1 MAIDLEKLKEDDVFQ
16 IFFDDLKPEKQQ
28 ELVDRLGLDV
38 NDETLRKEP
47 IVYIC
52 FENSDEEAEFEEDE
66 EKEEPKKE

>member
-1 MAIDLEKLKEDDVFQ
+1 
-16 IFFDDLKPEKQQ
+16 
-28 ELVDRLGLDV
+28 LVDRLGLDV